1 MVVIIAAC
9 ARWWDWCSWASYLQ
23 VRRPLGAK
31 WVRAL
36 GDRCSRCLPHILALG
51 AVDLQDED
59 ALNLGGHKMLKK
71 RLTLLAFLLAVLLS
85 ALAAHADD
93 PDHLVTILT
102 SDSSET
108 QAMAMI
114 LTTQYVNGGG
124 SAQVLLCDGAAE
136 LALEDSDMGSE
147 EVRPMNRSPREM
159 LGGLMAEGV
168 EVQVCAIFLPNREET
183 EDDLRD
189 GVTVASPDAIAEA
202 MAQPDTRLFTH

>member
-1 MVVIIAAC
+1 
-9 ARWWDWCSWASYLQ
+9 
-23 VRRPLGAK
+23 
-31 WVRAL
+31 
-36 GDRCSRCLPHILALG
+36 
-51 AVDLQDED
+51 
-59 ALNLGGHKMLKK
+59 MLKK